1 MDAAW
6 AGGALLSPAHRN
18 LLSGIEHADSVTID
32 PHKWLA
38 VPMGAGMYLTR
49 DWTALEAAFSVS
61 TGYMPSASHEHR
73 DPYIHSLQW
82 SRRFNGAKLF
92 MALATLGLDGY
103 AAMIDRQF
111 ALGTRLR
118 NAIAEAGFTRSSTIA
133 AAARLLRSEGRRE
146 RGADCRRVNA
156 TGEAWIASVALRGKP
171 CIRACITSFETGEE
185 DIDALVGPAGPRA
198 GRLAAI
204 DPARVRAYP
213 NERMLLARRMASTA
227 AASAREILTG
237 LHEIM
242 AKRGSAQS
250 KLDRVVDLIAEA
262 MRSDVCSIYLLRDNH
277 LELFATHGLRKEAV
291 HVTRLR
297 MGEGLVGTIAAE
309 GRILNLA
316 EAAQHPAFAYR
327 PETGEE
333 RFHSFAGVP
342 IVRLESP
349 IGVLAVQ
356 NAEPRRYE
364 DVEIEA
370 LQTVA
375 MVLSEMIGGARLVDG
390 ARRSRLRSAGPLRLT
405 GLRLVAGMAKGV
417 AVFHEPRIVVEHTV
431 AEDTEAERDRVYSA
445 FRKMREQIDN
455 MARDAEF
462 GTTGEHQEILETY
475 RMFAYDEGWS
485 RRINEAID
493 SGLTAEAAIE
503 RVQQRTRARM
513 QEIDD
518 PLLKERMHDLEDLS
532 NRLLRIVS
540 GRMGTAAQT
549 GLAHDAVLIARNLGP
564 AELLEYDRRRLKA
577 VLLEEGSLTSHMT
590 IVARAIGVPVIGR
603 LNDIRHS
610 VEEGETI
617 LVDGDNGSVIIR
629 PTRQL
634 LAGFEHRMAM
644 SQKRRAEFAAV
655 RTLPAETRDG
665 VKVSV
670 MVNAGLAE
678 DAVALPMTGA
688 DGIGLFRTEFQFLVS
703 ATLPGRDRQQR
714 LYTKV
719 LEAAGDRPVVFRTVD
734 IGGDKALPY
743 LTDDETE
750 EQAEN
755 PAMGWRALRL
765 SLDRSTLMKAQA
777 RALIEASAGK
787 VLRVMF
793 PMVSEPWEYEQAR
806 ALFEEQLEWA
816 AKAKRKRQAR
826 GVRRNARSAE
836 PCRNARPAAAARGL
850 HLDRHQRPHPIP
862 VRGRPLRPAPCA
874 PLRLAQPGDPALPE
888 ARARRRARG
897 RACRREFAA
906 KWPGGRSKR
915 WR

>member
-1 MDAAW
+1 MPLSAA
-6 AGGALLSPAHRN
+6 
-18 LLSGIEHADSVTID
+18 T
-32 PHKWLA
+32 
-38 VPMGAGMYLTR
+38 
-49 DWTALEAAFSVS
+49 
-61 TGYMPSASHEHR
+61 
-73 DPYIHSLQW
+73 
-82 SRRFNGAKLF
+82 
-92 MALATLGLDGY
+92 
-103 AAMIDRQF
+103 
-111 ALGTRLR
+111 
-118 NAIAEAGFTRSSTIA
+118 
-133 AAARLLRSEGRRE
+133 
-146 RGADCRRVNA
+146 
-156 TGEAWIASVALRGKP
+156 
-171 CIRACITSFETGEE
+171 
-185 DIDALVGPAGPRA
+185 
-198 GRLAAI
+198 
-204 DPARVRAYP
+204 
-213 NERMLLARRMASTA
+213 
-227 AASAREILTG
+227 SAREILTG
-237 LHEIM
+237 LHEVM
-242 AKRGSAQS
+242 AKRGSAQA
-250 KLDRVVDLIAEA
+250 KLDRVVDLIADA
-262 MRSDVCSIYLLRDNH
+262 MGSDVCSIYLLRDNY

-309 GRILNLA
+309 ARVLNLA
-316 EAAQHPAFAYR
+316 EAAEHAAFAYR

-356 NAEPRRYE
+356 HADPRRYE

-390 ARRSRLRSAGPLRLT
+390 ARRSRMRSAGPLRLS
-405 GLRLVAGMAKGV
+405 GLRLVAGMARGV
-417 AVFHEPRIVVEHTV
+417 AVFHEPRVVVEHTV
-431 AEDTEAERDRVYSA
+431 ADDIEAERDRVYAA

-455 MARDAEF
+455 MAKEAEF
-462 GTTGEHQEILETY
+462 GIVGEHQEILETY

-513 QEIDD
+513 REIDD
-518 PLLKERMHDLEDLS
+518 PLLQERMHDLEDLS

-540 GRMGTAAQT
+540 GRFGTAAQT

-603 LNDIRHS
+603 LADIRHS
-610 VEEGETI
+610 VEDGEMI

-629 PTRQL
+629 PNRTL
-634 LAGFEHRMAM
+634 TIGFEQRMAM

-655 RTLPAETRDG
+655 RNLAARTEDG
-665 VKVSV
+665 VHVSV

-678 DAVALPMTGA
+678 DAATLGISGA

-703 ATLPGRDRQQR
+703 ATLPGRERQQR
-714 LYTKV
+714 LYSKV
-719 LEAAGDRPVVFRTVD
+719 LEAAGDKPVIFRTVD

-743 LTDDETE
+743 LSDQAQ

-765 SLDRSTLMKAQA
+765 SLDRSTLMRAQA
-777 RALIEASAGK
+777 RALLEASGGG

-793 PMVSEPWEYEQAR
+793 PMISEPWEYEEAR
-806 ALFEEQLEWA
+806 ALFEAQVDWARRAHRKLPRKIEFGAMLEVPSLAEMLDQLLPRIDFLSIGTNDLTQFLFAADRSDPRLAQRYDWLSPAILRFLKRVFDQARA
-816 AKAKRKRQAR
+816 AK
-826 GVRRNARSAE
+826 V
-836 PCRNARPAAAARGL
+836 
-850 HLDRHQRPHPIP
+850 P
-862 VRGRPLRPAPCA
+862 VRVCGEMAGRPLEAMALVGIGAENFSITPAGVGPVKAMVRSLDAAAIRAKLDQLLVRPPKDTRKT
-874 PLRLAQPGDPALPE
+874 LTDW
-888 ARARRRARG
+888 ARKHEVIIG
-897 RACRREFAA
+897 
-906 KWPGGRSKR
+906 
-915 WR
+915 

>member
-1 MDAAW
+1 
-6 AGGALLSPAHRN
+6 
-18 LLSGIEHADSVTID
+18 
-32 PHKWLA
+32 
-38 VPMGAGMYLTR
+38 
-49 DWTALEAAFSVS
+49 
-61 TGYMPSASHEHR
+61 MP
-73 DPYIHSLQW
+73 L
-82 SRRFNGAKLF
+82 
-92 MALATLGLDGY
+92 
-103 AAMIDRQF
+103 
-111 ALGTRLR
+111 
-118 NAIAEAGFTRSSTIA
+118 
-133 AAARLLRSEGRRE
+133 
-146 RGADCRRVNA
+146 
-156 TGEAWIASVALRGKP
+156 
-171 CIRACITSFETGEE
+171 
-185 DIDALVGPAGPRA
+185 
-198 GRLAAI
+198 
-204 DPARVRAYP
+204 
-213 NERMLLARRMASTA
+213 TA
-227 AASAREILTG
+227 ATSAREILTG
-237 LHEIM
+237 LHAIM
-242 AKRGSAQS
+242 AGRGSAQS
-250 KLDRVVDLIAEA
+250 KLDKVVDLIADKMKSE
-262 MRSDVCSIYLLRDNH
+262 VCSIYLLRDNF

-291 HVTRLR
+291 HVTRLH

-309 GRILNLA
+309 GRVLNLA
-316 EAAQHPAFAYR
+316 EAAEHPAFAYK

-356 NAEPRRYE
+356 HAEPRRYE

-375 MVLSEMIGGARLVDG
+375 MVLSEMIGAARLTDG
-390 ARRSRLRSAGPLRLT
+390 ARRSRVRSAGPLRLP
-405 GLRLVAGMAKGV
+405 GLRLVAGMAKGQ

-455 MARDAEF
+455 MAREAEF
-462 GTTGEHQEILETY
+462 GIVGEHQEILETY

-485 RRINEAID
+485 RRINAAID

-513 QEIDD
+513 REIDD
-518 PLLKERMHDLEDLS
+518 PLLQERMHDLEDLS

-549 GLAHDAVLIARNLGP
+549 GLTHDAVLIARNLGP

-603 LNDIRHS
+603 LHDIRHS

-629 PTRQL
+629 PTRHL
-634 LAGFEHRMAM
+634 LAGFEHRMTL

-655 RTLPAETRDG
+655 RNLLAETVDG
-665 VKVSV
+665 VQVSV

-688 DGIGLFRTEFQFLVS
+688 EGIGLFRTEFQFLVS
-703 ATLPGRDRQQR
+703 ATLPGRDRQLR

-743 LTDDETE
+743 LTDDAE

-793 PMVSEPWEYEQAR
+793 PMISEPWEYEEAR
-806 ALFEEQLEWA
+806 ALFEEQVEWA
-816 AKAKRKRQAR
+816 RGAHRKLPSRILFGAMLEVPSLAELLDQLLPRVDFISVGTNDLTQFLFAADRSDPRLAQRYDWLSPAILRFLKRILDQAR
-826 GVRRNARSAE
+826 AAE
-836 PCRNARPAAAARGL
+836 V
-850 HLDRHQRPHPIP
+850 P
-862 VRGRPLRPAPCA
+862 VRICGEMAGRPLEAMALIGLGAENVSITPAGVGPLKAMVRSLDAAAIRSRMEQLLARPPKDM
-874 PLRLAQPGDPALPE
+874 RKALGE
-888 ARARRRARG
+888 WARRHNVIVG
-897 RACRREFAA
+897 
-906 KWPGGRSKR
+906 
-915 WR
+915 